1 MALWFGEEN
10 LPNRLRLCLGD
21 ETITCWSKG
30 ILWKLK
36 QVGMALLFLHFFYLH
51 ERELLRL
58 HRNLFLYKTY
68 SSFCR
73 HLKRA
78 SISYGVLGRDDSLDH
93 PPMWRGFRSRT
104 RYIQV
109 RNRTWVTSVGDA
121 RSAPCIIADP
131 SLQGAMTSNDNEKK
145 TYPGS

>member
-1 MALWFGEEN
+1 MEI
-10 LPNRLRLCLGD
+10 
-21 ETITCWSKG
+21 ETSRHG
-30 ILWKLK
+30 I
-36 QVGMALLFLHFFYLH
+36 VVFAFFYLH

-93 PPMWRGFRSRT
+93 PPM
-104 RYIQV
+104 
-109 RNRTWVTSVGDA
+109 
-121 RSAPCIIADP
+121 
-131 SLQGAMTSNDNEKK
+131 
-145 TYPGS
+145 